1 MIFKYLKYLHN
12 YDCKIVI
19 WLKFVAV
26 VKYFDFR
33 YFTVIWY
40 LFEFKRFWRW
50 ISNDKRHALFLDMSS
65 VSQRDDHISVN

>member
-26 VKYFDFR
+26 VKYFDFK
-33 YFTVIWY
+33 YFTLFNIY
-40 LFEFKRFWRW
+40 LSLKNFD
-50 ISNDKRHALFLDMSS
+50 DKYQMTKGTHYF
-65 VSQRDDHISVN
+65 

>member
-26 VKYFDFR
+26 VKYF
-33 YFTVIWY
+33 
-40 LFEFKRFWRW
+40 KKFWRW